1 VVVARSSPKFGLPGW
16 AILLG
21 LMLLSRGGGKR
32 RPANVA
38 WTDDDMRAFK
48 KAVEPSGVP
57 LEAALAV
64 YAAESG
70 LDAAA
75 SSGAAWGIAQITAQ
89 TLRGLGY
96 PHDGPTFGTL
106 SVAEQA
112 PWIGRLLK
120 SQVAYLGYTPQNAVD
135 LYAVNF
141 WPKAAK
147 LREDVIVVRDSKDA
161 REAAAYRGNAG
172 LDAKKKGWI
181 TRDDLRLRLE
191 KFDKL
196 PALVRAREQLRR
208 LAA

>member
-1 VVVARSSPKFGLPGW
+1 VARSSRNFSLPGW

-21 LMLLSRGGGKR
+21 LLLLSRGGGKR
-32 RPANVA
+32 RPAVSVA
-38 WTDDDMRAFK
+38 WTDDDMRAFR
-48 KAVEPSGVP
+48 KAVEASGVP
-57 LEAALAV
+57 LDAALQV

-89 TLRGLGY
+89 TLRGIGY
-96 PHDGPTFGTL
+96 GGDGPTFGTL
-106 SVAEQA
+106 SVADQA

-120 SQVAYLGYTPQNAVD
+120 SQVGYLGYTPQTAVE

-147 LREDVIVVRDSKDA
+147 TRENIIVVRDSKDA

-181 TRDDLRLRLE
+181 TRDDLRVRLE
-191 KFDKL
+191 KFSKL
-196 PALVRAREQLRR
+196 PALVRAREQARR

>member
-1 VVVARSSPKFGLPGW
+1 MARSSPNFSLPGW

-21 LMLLSRGGGKR
+21 LLLLSRAGSKR
-32 RPANVA
+32 KPAVNVA
-38 WTDDDMRAFK
+38 WSDEDMRAFR
-48 KAVEPSGVP
+48 KAVEASGVP
-57 LEAALAV
+57 LDAALQV

-89 TLRGLGY
+89 TLRGIGY
-96 PHDGPTFGTL
+96 GGDGPSFGTL
-106 SVAEQA
+106 SVADQA

-120 SQVAYLGYTPQNAVD
+120 SQVAYLGYTPQTAVD

-147 LREDVIVVRDSKDA
+147 LREDVIVVRDSKDP

-172 LDAKKKGWI
+172 LDQKKKGWI
-181 TRDDLRLRLE
+181 TRDDLRVRLD
-191 KFDKL
+191 KFGKL
-196 PALVRAREQLRR
+196 PALMRAREQARR